1 MSKQIKAFYI
11 DPETD
16 TAEPRTVE
24 DSLSAFYQLLHCSSI
39 EIVTR
44 RIGSAYRTGAYGRG
58 YRRYSIICDEEGA
71 LIEDPKISAINDYG
85 DVMLVG
91 SLLIVGLP
99 DDEGELTDLTDDD
112 IKHIRRYV
120 MPLST
125 RRHPEGWYM
134 LTSCDYE

>member
-1 MSKQIKAFYI
+1 MSKQIKAYYI

-24 DSLSAFYQLLHCSSI
+24 DSLTSFYQLLHCSSI

-44 RIGSAYRTGAYGRG
+44 RVGHARQIGPYE
-58 YRRYSIICDEEGA
+58 RRFRKYSIICDEEGA

-99 DDEGELTDLTDDD
+99 DDDGELTDLTDDD
-112 IKHIRRYV
+112 IKHISRNV
-120 MPLST
+120 MSLST
-125 RRHPEGWYM
+125 RNHPEGWYM
-134 LTSCDYE
+134 LTSCDYV